1 MLEWLIETTNH
12 NTTNIV
18 LELEYSDLFDENL
31 TDAIPESI
39 MEFLKSNKLI
49 RSLNLKGF
57 NVDELE
63 TEILFEILTSLTSYQ
78 IMELGII

>member
-1 MLEWLIETTNH
+1 MLEWLIESTND
-12 NTTNIV
+12 NSTNIL
-18 LELEYSDLFDENL
+18 LELEYSDLFDQNFNE
-31 TDAIPESI
+31 AIPESI

-49 RSLNLKGF
+49 RNLNLKGF

-63 TEILFEILTSLTSYQ
+63 TEILFQILTSLTSYQ

>member
-1 MLEWLIETTNH
+1 MLEWLIESTND
-12 NTTNIV
+12 NNTNIV
-18 LELEYSDLFDENL
+18 LELDYSDLFDQNL
-31 TDAIPESI
+31 TEAIPESI

-49 RSLNLKGF
+49 RNLNLKGF

-63 TEILFEILTSLTSYQ
+63 TEILFQILTSLTSYQ